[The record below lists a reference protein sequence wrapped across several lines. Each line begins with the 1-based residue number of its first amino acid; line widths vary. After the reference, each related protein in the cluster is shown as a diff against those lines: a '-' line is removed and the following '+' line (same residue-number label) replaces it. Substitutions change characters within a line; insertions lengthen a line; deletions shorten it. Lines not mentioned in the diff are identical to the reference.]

1 MLSFFSSRP
10 PPPAPS
16 PPPPPHG
23 GLQSFLKKAGVESGA
38 SLERVLAT
46 LNEQEVTSLDLL
58 RSYWADVA
66 PLLKIVPRKRI
77 EAALGQAV
85 PSGGAGTS
93 RQPRPPPP
101 PPPPQPHSSPPAL
114 WPAMVWCH
122 NLRPMVPQPE
132 APLLAAIG
140 VTSHPERA
148 LIRQGARASWM
159 RTLPRDV
166 HARFVLPGLQVDSY
180 VHRICVSGL

>member
-1 MLSFFSSRP
+1 M
-10 PPPAPS
+10 
-16 PPPPPHG
+16 
-23 GLQSFLKKAGVESGA
+23 ESGA

-101 PPPPQPHSSPPAL
+101 PPPPPPHSSPPAL
-114 WPAMVWCH
+114 WPPMVWCH

-140 VTSHPERA
+140 ITSHPERA